1 MSDRIP
7 DEYADDIFTLA
18 TQLYQQQQQQSGYS
32 AEQLQQ
38 AGSEVNIPPEFIQA
52 AIEQFKQQQ
61 KQQAIAQQQ
70 AKQNRQKIQNIAIG
84 VGAVMLLWAGF
95 TYNSLSGAQQNAD
108 LAWAQVEN
116 QIQRKADL
124 IPNLVSVVQA
134 SAQQDP
140 SLINQLNASRQQYL
154 EAQTPEE
161 QIAAVADLNQAL
173 GQAQTALINNPQL
186 QQSPLYIGLQDE
198 IAGSENRIATE
209 RMRYNE
215 AVALYNQR
223 ISAFPS
229 SIIAGLFGFEKRNLF
244 ERN

>member
-7 DEYADDIFTLA
+7 DEYADDIFALA
-18 TQLYQQQQQQSGYS
+18 AQLYQQQQQQSGYS
-32 AEQLQQ
+32 LEQLQQ
-38 AGSEVNIPPEFIQA
+38 AGSEVNIPPEFVEA

-61 KQQAIAQQQ
+61 EQQAIAEQQ
-70 AKQNRQKIQNIAIG
+70 AKQKRQKVQKIAIG
-84 VGAVMLLWAGF
+84 VGAIVLLWAGF
-95 TYNSLSGAQQNAD
+95 TYNGLSSARQNAD

-134 SAQQDP
+134 SAQQNP
-140 SLINQLNASRQQYL
+140 NLISQLNASRQQYL
-154 EAQTPEE
+154 DAQSPEE
-161 QIAAVADLNQAL
+161 QIAAMEELNQAL
-173 GQAQTALINNPQL
+173 GQAQTALVNNPQL

-223 ISAFPS
+223 ISAFPNS
-229 SIIAGLFGFEKRNLF
+229 LIAGLFGFEEKDLF